1 MCDNF
6 FSVFK
11 HELRNSLYI
20 RCLSVKSAYIEMEYV
35 NNVLM
40 EDIEAIIHLFGESH
54 GRYAYFFS
62 CVEI

>member
-1 MCDNF
+1 M
-6 FSVFK
+6 
-11 HELRNSLYI
+11 E
-20 RCLSVKSAYIEMEYV
+20 SAYIEMEYV

-40 EDIEAIIHLFGESH
+40 EDIEAMIHLFGESH